1 MPTDFDGLVQNLKDE
16 DWETRSKAALLLG
29 KSGNP
34 RAVEPLIDTALHD
47 PYFAGGN
54 AGHPVRKAALKS
66 LHSMITPLCKLG
78 NRQAESL
85 LTSIL
90 ETVVNPECIY
100 DWNGRVCL
108 ASARALIRHFGRS
121 RVSLQSPVILTS
133 DDERDINALICFTLK
148 FAGFG
153 VVSTLNGVEV
163 LELAPLIR
171 PDLILLDVRMPKI
184 TGYEVCRQLKESPLT
199 SWIPVAFLSAK
210 GQEAEIK
217 QGLDSGAVEYIL
229 KPFAPDELTNKVKGI
244 LRRLEMGIYEE
255 D

>member
-1 MPTDFDGLVQNLKDE
+1 MPTDFDRLLQNLKDK

-34 RAVEPLIDTALHD
+34 RAVEPLIQTLLHD
-47 PYFAGGN
+47 PYFAGDD
-54 AGHPVRKAALKS
+54 HPVRIIALES
-66 LHSMITPLCKLG
+66 LQRIITPLCKLG
-78 NRQAESL
+78 TRQAESL

-133 DDERDINALICFTLK
+133 DDERDISALIYFTLK

-153 VVSTLNGVEV
+153 VVSTLDGVEV